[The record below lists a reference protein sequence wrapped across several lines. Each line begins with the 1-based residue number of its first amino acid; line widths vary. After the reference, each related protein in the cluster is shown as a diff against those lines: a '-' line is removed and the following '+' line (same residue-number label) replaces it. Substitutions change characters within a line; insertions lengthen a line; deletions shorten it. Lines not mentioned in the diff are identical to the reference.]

1 MKRWIAVL
9 ISALLLFSVSGA
21 ALAALLLL
29 DDLPTDLACR
39 RSGGVTGGVRYDP
52 DILR

>member
-21 ALAALLLL
+21 ALAAGPEASPEAS
-29 DDLPTDLACR
+29 DTIRISSAE
-39 RSGGVTGGVRYDP
+39 
-52 DILR
+52 

>member
-21 ALAALLLL
+21 ALAAGPEA
-29 DDLPTDLACR
+29 LPEASDTIRISSAEELAEL
-39 RSGGVTGGVRYDP
+39 SA
-52 DILR
+52 